1 MSSVLFKYENSLG
14 KDLIENSVEL
24 VNNLPSP
31 RYIKSHLPLP
41 LLPTELD
48 KIKPRIIYT
57 CRNPK
62 DMCVSFYHHCKML
75 HDLQIS
81 FEEFGDQMIRGLTPL
96 GSLFSHYLPFWNKR
110 HETNVLFLK
119 YEDMKR
125 DLCGTVKKIAA
136 FMNKS
141 YTEEEFDK
149 LCDFLS
155 FQNMRDN
162 PGCNFERILEETYGK
177 DFFKRVGNHFIRKGQ
192 VGDWKNHMSP
202 ELAKRFDDWIEENT
216 KGTGLTFD

>member
-1 MSSVLFKYENSLG
+1 
-14 KDLIENSVEL
+14 
-24 VNNLPSP
+24 
-31 RYIKSHLPLP
+31 
-41 LLPTELD
+41 
-48 KIKPRIIYT
+48 
-57 CRNPK
+57 
-62 DMCVSFYHHCKML
+62 
-75 HDLQIS
+75 
-81 FEEFGDQMIRGLTPL
+81 
-96 GSLFSHYLPFWNKR
+96 
-110 HETNVLFLK
+110 
-119 YEDMKR
+119 
-125 DLCGTVKKIAA
+125 
-136 FMNKS
+136 MNKS

-216 KGTGLTFD
+216 KGLDSLSTRFKKSYVQNKNSLRCFVE